1 MITFNRNWVYAI
13 VALTIIAEVALCD
26 PNGNTIKRLDPNE
39 VHSEDECQRA
49 GLKTL
54 WDAPRGMQGKVVVC
68 LKGVR

>member
-1 MITFNRNWVYAI
+1 MAEVWI
-13 VALTIIAEVALCD
+13 VVFFCAEVALCD
-26 PNGNTIKRLDPNE
+26 LNSNTMKKLDPNE

>member
-1 MITFNRNWVYAI
+1 M
-13 VALTIIAEVALCD
+13 AEVWIVVFFCISVSLCD
-26 PNGNTIKRLDPNE
+26 PSGNVLGKTTYE
-39 VHSEDECQRA
+39 TEDQCQRA